1 MRNELDRKGREQ
13 LRGFISYMVDLS
25 AERIALGE
33 NNIKGHLF
41 LSAVSAQ
48 IDAMERGED
57 PDPLIAKAAKESALS
72 CYSLLKSRIKKPP
85 SSIVDE
91 VDLSVPKNC
100 GNGGIEMEF
109 GTMEMDQEFAF
120 EYLMPD
126 ASINFDNP
134 ESWLFE
140 GWEEHQEW

>member
-1 MRNELDRKGREQ
+1 MA
-13 LRGFISYMVDLS
+13 YMIELS
-25 AERIALGE
+25 AQRISLGE

-57 PDPLIAKAAKESALS
+57 PDELIAKAAKDSAAA
-72 CYSLLKSRIKKPP
+72 CYGLLKARIKKPP

-91 VDLSVPKNC
+91 VDLVKESGASMGVGG
-100 GNGGIEMEF
+100 GNGNSGGEVMDF
-109 GTMEMDQEFAF
+109 GTMEMAQEFAF

-126 ASINFDNP
+126 ASMNFDIP

-140 GWEEHQEW
+140 GWEEHHEW